1 MKVFLSWSGDRS
13 SQVARALS
21 DWLPSVIQAV
31 KPWMSEQIGK
41 GMRWGPEMARALEET
56 RFGIVCLTPD
66 NLTAPWILFETGALS
81 KTIASTH
88 VCPYLL
94 GLKPADLQGPLAQ
107 FQAAKADVTDT
118 LELVKS
124 INAAQGETVLPVK
137 SVESAFNKWW
147 PELEKEL
154 QEISQQSAA
163 PPDRKQRTQMEV
175 LEEILD
181 IARQLQRDTP
191 RSDFSSLA
199 SIAGSFGRVTT
210 LKDVLASLEEM
221 GIAAAGRRGK
231 LSQAHNILIERRRQ
245 TNDATERAAIDN
257 AIMAVNDEIAHGI
270 TRQTVGQKGEKD
282 QTTE

>member
-31 KPWMSEQIGK
+31 KPWMSEQIVK

-124 INAAQGETVLPVK
+124 INVAQGETILPVK
-137 SVESAFNKWW
+137 FIESAFNKWW

-154 QEISQQSAA
+154 QVISQQFVSTAIPPKT
-163 PPDRKQRTQMEV
+163 PPDRTARTEMEV
-175 LEEILD
+175 LEEILE
-181 IARQLQRDTP
+181 IVRQLSRDTRQP
-191 RSDFSSLA
+191 VDLLLGRA
-199 SIAGSFGRVTT
+199 SEKRLSE
-210 LKDVLASLEEM
+210 VLADYFKEQQAESQPDNTL
-221 GIAAAGRRGK
+221 IRDALRIFGK
-231 LSQAHNILIERRRQ
+231 P
-245 TNDATERAAIDN
+245 
-257 AIMAVNDEIAHGI
+257 
-270 TRQTVGQKGEKD
+270 K
-282 QTTE
+282 